1 MADIFNTQGN
11 KATQAVIDAA
21 SKILMGVNDSE
32 TAKAQTEEEHP
43 AIDPKNQE
51 LGEAKMSSK
60 DFESNMDEINKAMRS
75 GKFIYDISGNAR

>member
-21 SKILMGVNDSE
+21 SKILNGVKDDE

-43 AIDPKNQE
+43 AICLLYTSD
-51 LGEAKMSSK
+51 AA
-60 DFESNMDEINKAMRS
+60 DE
-75 GKFIYDISGNAR
+75 